1 MKMKTHIKL
10 IGGFLAAI
18 AFVALCGT
26 AQADISAPVS
36 SATVGSWNAA
46 PDGSSPFYSS
56 DDLTGLSGD
65 GQPAANAG
73 ATATV
78 LSETITL
85 TNGAGANLIGHILV
99 GNTNYTLTGIAMIVS
114 GFSATPVSVHIFDVT
129 TNLTSNNGTVLNGS
143 GASYNFTADDD
154 LLGGGNG
161 LGWTNNQMSGAEQQV
176 FLGFQ
181 NGPTT
186 QDQIVLGSNHTYA
199 VEIWTPTTASG
210 AFNWFKNAT
219 ADVGGQAMGSKDA
232 SFGVA
237 RLTIASLG
245 QVGGAPRTFGLALYG
260 YPTNAAPTANNNTST
275 NGVVNLI
282 VDRFNPTNSPNAGTN
297 YAGGD
302 ITNVWGNWFG
312 SAFSNVVWDPTSDAQ
327 GNPNSGSL
335 KITAAFSSGGQYLV
349 TDKGTGANTG
359 PGINP
364 PITNG
369 VSLLT
374 FQCDIRFDP
383 SSPTTVDGS
392 VTNYGHVQFG
402 PVPPFT
408 EVDFGNIEVPVGTT
422 NWVHVSIPINGSN
435 PNFQSISGVFV
446 KIDGSFENGGAN
458 PLNGTSILWVDNVQF
473 TASSAPPAPPAPP
486 TVAIQKATPALRIF
500 AGSTANT
507 FDREELAT
515 TDENQSW
522 IGGGFPVS
530 YSFTLLDFPANINQT
545 HIFLVP
551 VNTALPN
558 NAFVNQFIEF
568 QASNTLW
575 MVINPGPGTNVTA
588 LVQWKT
594 NLPNANPNNTA
605 LQITNSTAVGT
616 WKLIFTSASAGTL
629 TAPGG
634 SAMPFTITDP
644 NVMTDFANPVV
655 AYFGLQPNSTTGQG
669 QFEDWG
675 SIIVTGVSGAQ
686 ENEDFTKESSDFD
699 STTRISP
706 SGQFRSDSSADA
718 AGVVIVR
725 TNLDQYWVNWTL
737 PALNFNIGSST
748 NLPASQW
755 INPAFYGNYL
765 DETAPRGNPLQL
777 GFKMWVLL
785 PTDDLPTVDGNPGSA
800 LAPNAFFLVSTNV
813 ISP

>member
-1 MKMKTHIKL
+1 MKTHTK
-10 IGGFLAAI
+10 LAAGI
-18 AFVALCGT
+18 LATMAFVALYET
-26 AQADISAPVS
+26 AQADVSAPIS
-36 SATVGSWNAA
+36 SATVGSWNIA

-56 DDLTGLSGD
+56 CSLAGLSSD

-73 ATATV
+73 AIATV

-85 TNGAGANLIGHILV
+85 TNGAGTNLIGQILV

-114 GFSATPVSVHIFDVT
+114 GFGATPISVHIFDVT

-143 GASYNFTADDD
+143 GATYNFIANDD

-161 LGWTNNQMSGAEQQV
+161 LGWTNNQMSGAEQQI

-181 NGPTT
+181 NGPAT
-186 QDQIVLGSNHTYA
+186 QDRIVLGSNHTYA
-199 VEIWTPTTASG
+199 VEIWTPATASG
-210 AFNWFKNAT
+210 SFNWFKNST
-219 ADVGGQAMGSKDA
+219 ADAGGQAMGGKDA

-260 YPTNAAPTANNNTST
+260 YATNAAPTVNNNGST
-275 NGVVNLI
+275 NGVVNLT
-282 VDRFNPTNSPNAGTN
+282 VDQFNPTNNPYAGTN
-297 YAGGD
+297 IYAAFD
-302 ITNVWGNWFG
+302 EITNVWGNWFG
-312 SAFSNVVWDPTSDAQ
+312 SAFSNVVWDSTSDAQ
-327 GNPNSGSL
+327 NNTNSGSL
-335 KITAAFSSGGQYLV
+335 KITALFSSGGQFLV
-349 TDKGTGANTG
+349 NDRGAG
-359 PGINP
+359 AAGSGIVP

-369 VSLLT
+369 LGLLT

-383 SSPTTVDGS
+383 SSCTTVNGS

-408 EVDFGNIEVPVGTT
+408 EDDFGNAEVPIGTT
-422 NWVHVSIPINGSN
+422 NWVHVSIPLN
-435 PNFQSISGVFV
+435 PSADANLLSIGGVFV
-446 KIDGSFENGGAN
+446 KIDGGFYSSH
-458 PLNGTSILWVDNVQF
+458 PMTGTSILWLDNIQF

-486 TVAIQKATPALRIF
+486 TVAIQKAIPALRIF

-515 TDENQSW
+515 TDAGQSW

-530 YSFTLLDFPANINQT
+530 YAFKLLDYPANINQT

-551 VNTALPN
+551 INTALPN
-558 NAFVNQFIEF
+558 NAYANQFVEF

-588 LVQWKT
+588 IVQWKT

-616 WKLIFTSASAGTL
+616 WNLTFTSASTGTL

-634 SAMPFTITDP
+634 SAIPFTITDP
-644 NVMTDFANPVV
+644 SVTSDFANPVV

-675 SIIVTGVSGAQ
+675 SINVTGVSGTQ
-686 ENEDFTKESSDFD
+686 ESEDFTKENSDFD
-699 STTRISP
+699 PTTHVSP
-706 SGQFRSDSSADA
+706 SGQFRSDSSAKP

-725 TNLDQYWVNWTL
+725 TNLDQYWINWTL
-737 PALNFNIGSST
+737 PAVNFNIGSST

-755 INPAFYGNYL
+755 INPAFYSGYF
-765 DETAPRGNPLQL
+765 DEAAPRGNPTQL
-777 GFKMWVLL
+777 GSKMWVLL